1 MRFAVSL
8 LLLLASS
15 HCCCALRVDPVGR
28 RAILA
33 GAAAASFIQPAHAE
47 ETEEERKARV
57 KARLEAKMAK
67 AGVKAEIDT
76 SNVKVL
82 DIIPDASN
90 SRRSQ
95 RCDRTVQERAVLLS
109 ALVHRHRQ
117 RQEGQRQVDAD
128 RVEHVEKFVLSKLYT
143 NVHSPPSSSGLSRP
157 PCSRAAAPTSRVKSA
172 SFRTATRM

>member
-15 HCCCALRVDPVGR
+15 RCCCALRVDPVGR

-90 SRRSQ
+90 SPDLNAAIEQYKNAPSFSQ
-95 RCDRTVQERAVLLS
+95 RWSTAIDNAKKDS
-109 ALVHRHRQ
+109 A
-117 RQEGQRQVDAD
+117 
-128 RVEHVEKFVLSKLYT
+128 K
-143 NVHSPPSSSGLSRP
+143 
-157 PCSRAAAPTSRVKSA
+157 
-172 SFRTATRM
+172 

>member
-15 HCCCALRVDPVGR
+15 HCCYALRVDPVGR

-90 SRRSQ
+90 SLELNAAIEQYKNAPSFSQ
-95 RCDRTVQERAVLLS
+95 RWSTAIDNAKKDS
-109 ALVHRHRQ
+109 A
-117 RQEGQRQVDAD
+117 
-128 RVEHVEKFVLSKLYT
+128 K
-143 NVHSPPSSSGLSRP
+143 
-157 PCSRAAAPTSRVKSA
+157 
-172 SFRTATRM
+172 

>member
-67 AGVKAEIDT
+67 AGVSREIDT

-90 SRRSQ
+90 SAELNAAIEQYKNAPSFSQ
-95 RCDRTVQERAVLLS
+95 RWSTAIDNAKKDS
-109 ALVHRHRQ
+109 A
-117 RQEGQRQVDAD
+117 
-128 RVEHVEKFVLSKLYT
+128 K
-143 NVHSPPSSSGLSRP
+143 
-157 PCSRAAAPTSRVKSA
+157 
-172 SFRTATRM
+172 

>member
-15 HCCCALRVDPVGR
+15 RCCCALRVDPVGR

-90 SRRSQ
+90 SAELSAAIEQYKNAPSFSQ
-95 RCDRTVQERAVLLS
+95 RWSTAIDNAKKDS
-109 ALVHRHRQ
+109 A
-117 RQEGQRQVDAD
+117 
-128 RVEHVEKFVLSKLYT
+128 K
-143 NVHSPPSSSGLSRP
+143 
-157 PCSRAAAPTSRVKSA
+157 
-172 SFRTATRM
+172 

>member
-15 HCCCALRVDPVGR
+15 HCCCALRADPVGR

-67 AGVKAEIDT
+67 AGVSREIDT

-90 SRRSQ
+90 SAELNAAIEQYKNAPSFSQ
-95 RCDRTVQERAVLLS
+95 RWSTAIDNAKKDS
-109 ALVHRHRQ
+109 A
-117 RQEGQRQVDAD
+117 
-128 RVEHVEKFVLSKLYT
+128 K
-143 NVHSPPSSSGLSRP
+143 
-157 PCSRAAAPTSRVKSA
+157 
-172 SFRTATRM
+172 

>member
-90 SRRSQ
+90 SADLNAAIEQYKNAPSFSQ
-95 RCDRTVQERAVLLS
+95 RWSTAIDNAKKDS
-109 ALVHRHRQ
+109 A
-117 RQEGQRQVDAD
+117 
-128 RVEHVEKFVLSKLYT
+128 K
-143 NVHSPPSSSGLSRP
+143 
-157 PCSRAAAPTSRVKSA
+157 
-172 SFRTATRM
+172 